1 MHEEGK
7 KRGMIEFHISD
18 VDLIVKQLINDLS
31 PGQVSD
37 QIPGLPA
44 HLLFMCVRYCDHVN
58 DDEKLQTLLTSAIGA
73 IGIITKVTKIRE
85 QNLQDVNRLV
95 SSGSFFAVY
104 NVC

>member
-1 MHEEGK
+1 
-7 KRGMIEFHISD
+7 MIEFHISD

-58 DDEKLQTLLTSAIGA
+58 DDEKLQTLLTSAISA

-85 QNLQDVNRLV
+85 DFVQTCSKLLV
-95 SSGSFFAVY
+95 FYCV
-104 NVC
+104 

>member
-7 KRGMIEFHISD
+7 KRGMIEFDISD

-58 DDEKLQTLLTSAIGA
+58 DDEKLQTLLTSAISA

-95 SSGSFFAVY
+95 SSCSFFIVY